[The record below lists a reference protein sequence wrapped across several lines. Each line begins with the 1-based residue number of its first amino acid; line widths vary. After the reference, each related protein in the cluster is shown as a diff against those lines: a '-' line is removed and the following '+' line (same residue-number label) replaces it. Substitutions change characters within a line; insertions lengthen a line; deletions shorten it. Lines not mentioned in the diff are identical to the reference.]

1 MRTASCW
8 SDGERSAS
16 AGTVSGSAVLCGS
29 GGRSHLQPTHK
40 APRRFSPIFQ
50 ANFMQDRI
58 AKGLRFII
66 L

>member
-1 MRTASCW
+1 
-8 SDGERSAS
+8 
-16 AGTVSGSAVLCGS
+16 VSGSAVLCGS